1 MYLKLL
7 YDMHHTLFRFTP
19 NIRNDI
25 YLKDPTS
32 SLLGNN
38 LIRHSIDLIDEVG
51 LEEFNF
57 KKLAQKTGT
66 TEATI
71 YRYFENKHKLLL
83 YLTSWYWSWIE
94 YQLMMR
100 NTNIDSDEMKLR
112 NAIQT
117 IGTSSNFENES
128 DFDLHKLFNIICQE
142 SSKAYMIKEVDELNK
157 HGVFY
162 NYKKIVANISVI
174 IMRINPTYKYPNT
187 LVTTIIEGMHH
198 QIFFRKHLP
207 SLTETHTDDINY
219 VEYYTDLA
227 FKMITTSNSK
237 NK

>member
-1 MYLKLL
+1 MQ
-7 YDMHHTLFRFTP
+7 HTLFRFAP
-19 NIRNDI
+19 NIRTDI
-25 YLKDPTS
+25 YLKDPSS

-38 LIRHSIDLIDEVG
+38 LVQNSIDLIDEVG

-57 KKLAQKTGT
+57 KKLAKKTGT
-66 TEATI
+66 TEATV

-94 YQLMMR
+94 YQLMML
-100 NTNIDSDEMKLR
+100 NTNIDSDELKLS

-117 IGTSSNFENES
+117 LGTSTKYENEP
-128 DFDLHKLFNIICQE
+128 DINLHKLFNIICQE
-142 SSKAYMIKEVDELNK
+142 SSKAYLIKEVDELNR

-162 NYKKIVANISVI
+162 NYKKIVAIISDI
-174 IMRINPTYKYPNT
+174 IVKINPDYNYPNT

-207 SLTETHTDDINY
+207 SLTETYTDDINY
-219 VEYYTDLA
+219 VEYYKDMA
-227 FKMITTSNSK
+227 FKMIKISNSK
-237 NK
+237 NQPV